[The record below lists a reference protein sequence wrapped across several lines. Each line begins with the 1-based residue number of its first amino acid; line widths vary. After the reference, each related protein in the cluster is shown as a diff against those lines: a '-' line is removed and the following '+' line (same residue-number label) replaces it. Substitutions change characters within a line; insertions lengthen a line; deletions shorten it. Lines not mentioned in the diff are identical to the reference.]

1 MDPDERR
8 VERWG
13 PADTEPEVLTQR
25 LAWLPEEVLLGR
37 PVAEAPALEI
47 DLVALFARVWH

>member
-1 MDPDERR
+1 VDPDERR